1 MIYILIQGNFYKV
14 FKESQKMDLLKE
26 YAKNKNSK
34 IYTKKL
40 TLKK

>member
-1 MIYILIQGNFYKV
+1 MIYILVNGQFYRV
-14 FKESQKMDLLKE
+14 FKESQKMELLKT
-26 YAKNKNSK
+26 YAKNKNAK

>member
-1 MIYILIQGNFYKV
+1 MIYILIEGQFFRV

-26 YAKNKNSK
+26 YAKNKNAK

-40 TLKK
+40 LKK